1 MKKYNYILLIFTL
14 FLYAC
19 TSAPQ
24 KMEHSTTTVEIDI
37 NSSERLDFEK
47 NFDSVQY
54 IPLETNKDVLIG
66 EITKMYLD
74 NEHIIIF
81 DQKAMSI
88 FLFGID
94 GKFIRKI
101 GKKGEGPD
109 EYLYINDIQFDKEQ
123 MLILA
128 HERLRNCIYTYDLSG
143 NLVNKSPTSSVMFN
157 SFFKVK
163 EGVWVYS
170 CFSDG
175 NPENYNLTLLTPNL
189 QNVKKQYFS
198 QKEFVNITFSSTFMS
213 DGHGKLFF
221 YYPSS
226 NIIYEISETDVK
238 PFLQVN
244 FGNRSMPYDRIL
256 KAGSMEEYDK
266 LVSEKKY
273 LGDINRCFA
282 NRDRIFFSFMES
294 GLGKVKFYNCFYNI
308 RLKETNVFDNAFMS
322 STTYPILPALLH
334 STDTTLVYQ
343 IKLPIITEESLTTL
357 SSSLSTNIQID
368 SNPVL
373 AICSLKEQQ

>member
-54 IPLETNKDVLIG
+54 IPLETNKDVLIS

-143 NLVNKSPTSSVMFN
+143 NLVNKSPTS
-157 SFFKVK
+157 
-163 EGVWVYS
+163 
-170 CFSDG
+170 
-175 NPENYNLTLLTPNL
+175 
-189 QNVKKQYFS
+189 
-198 QKEFVNITFSSTFMS
+198 
-213 DGHGKLFF
+213 
-221 YYPSS
+221 
-226 NIIYEISETDVK
+226 
-238 PFLQVN
+238 
-244 FGNRSMPYDRIL
+244 
-256 KAGSMEEYDK
+256 
-266 LVSEKKY
+266 
-273 LGDINRCFA
+273 
-282 NRDRIFFSFMES
+282 
-294 GLGKVKFYNCFYNI
+294 
-308 RLKETNVFDNAFMS
+308 
-322 STTYPILPALLH
+322 
-334 STDTTLVYQ
+334 
-343 IKLPIITEESLTTL
+343 
-357 SSSLSTNIQID
+357 
-368 SNPVL
+368 
-373 AICSLKEQQ
+373 